1 MKGCEYYM
9 LKMKDSN
16 IGRNVLA
23 SFACA
28 KKLNESNDSM
38 QFPSSISDT
47 ELDKYLDGKEYQIT
61 YNNVNDNNENQSFH
75 YKMICMRY

>member
-1 MKGCEYYM
+1 M

-16 IGRNVLA
+16 IGRKILA

-38 QFPSSISDT
+38 RFPSSISDKQ
-47 ELDKYLDGKEYQIT
+47 LDNYLEGKEYQIT
-61 YNNVNDNNENQSFH
+61 YNNVNDNENKSLQDDM
-75 YKMICMRY
+75 YEILTLCD

>member
-1 MKGCEYYM
+1 M
-9 LKMKDSN
+9 LKMTDSN
-16 IGRNVLA
+16 IGRSILA

-47 ELDKYLDGKEYQIT
+47 ELDNYLDGKEYQIT
-61 YNNVNDNNENQSFH
+61 YNNVNENKSLQDDM
-75 YKMICMRY
+75 YEILALCD

>member
-1 MKGCEYYM
+1 M

-16 IGRNVLA
+16 TGRSILA

-38 QFPSSISDT
+38 QFPSSISDN
-47 ELDKYLDGKEYQIT
+47 ELDNYLDGKEYQIT
-61 YNNVNDNNENQSFH
+61 YNNVNENKSLQDDM
-75 YKMICMRY
+75 YEILALCD

>member
-1 MKGCEYYM
+1 M
-9 LKMKDSN
+9 LKMTDSN
-16 IGRNVLA
+16 IGRSILA

-47 ELDKYLDGKEYQIT
+47 ELDNYLDGKEYQIT
-61 YNNVNDNNENQSFH
+61 YNSVNENKSLQDDM
-75 YKMICMRY
+75 YEILALCD

>member
-1 MKGCEYYM
+1 M

-16 IGRNVLA
+16 IGRSILA

-47 ELDKYLDGKEYQIT
+47 ELDNYLDGKEYQIT
-61 YNNVNDNNENQSFH
+61 YNNVNENKSLQDDM
-75 YKMICMRY
+75 YEILALCD